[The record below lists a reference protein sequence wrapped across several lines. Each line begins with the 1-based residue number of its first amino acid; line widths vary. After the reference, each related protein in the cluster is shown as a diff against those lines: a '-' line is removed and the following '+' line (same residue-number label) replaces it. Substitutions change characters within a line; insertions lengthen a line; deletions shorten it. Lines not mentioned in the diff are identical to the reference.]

1 MQLVHRKY
9 GAGKAHMKTGTGI
22 GLALMLLALRPATG
36 SAPDTQESVRT
47 RAELTD
53 FEETSRY
60 EDVMQFI
67 GQLQQHG
74 PLIHL
79 EAFGQSKEGRAL
91 PLLVLSDPP
100 VSSPQ
105 EASNSGRPIV
115 FIMANIHAGEV
126 EGKEA
131 CQDLARRLLTGDLRP
146 LLKKLV
152 ILIAPDYNADGN
164 ERISTD
170 NRVAQNGPISGVGI
184 RENAQGLDL
193 NRDYMKAVAPETRAL
208 LHLFN
213 RWDPHLV
220 VDLHTTDGSYH
231 GYHLTYSIPLNPNTD
246 RNLADYHRNR
256 MMPALA
262 AAMLSKHKFRTYY
275 YGNFEGRAP
284 HDGQPDTRSWHAFS
298 AAPRVGTNYVGLRN
312 RMAILSEAYSY
323 LDFKQRID
331 VTEAF
336 VEEIFNYAAEH
347 GDEIRRLTAQAD
359 RDAMNRG
366 AFDLGIDCQPK
377 TLPEKVDILV
387 GEVTKLK
394 NTRSGKMMTAVV
406 PDKFTAVKMPDY
418 GMFAPTR
425 YVPSASIYLFAAEPG
440 LKIVIGKL
448 QNHGIALEQLTA
460 PLKVGASSF
469 KIAKIS
475 RTTRAFQGGRE
486 VKVSGAFGIE
496 TAEFPAG
503 TIIVRTNQPLGL
515 LAACLLEPQSD
526 DGLTTWGFLDPYLSE
541 GKTYPIRK
549 LTHSADVSSRKIP

>member
-1 MQLVHRKY
+1 MKM
-9 GAGKAHMKTGTGI
+9 GA
-22 GLALMLLALRPATG
+22 GLALVLMLVVLRFTAG
-36 SAPDTQESVRT
+36 NAPDTQEPLRT
-47 RAELTD
+47 RAELTN

-67 GQLQQHG
+67 GQLRQRS
-74 PLIHL
+74 PLIRV
-79 EAFGQSKEGRAL
+79 ETFGLTREGRAL

-100 VSSPQ
+100 ASSPQ
-105 EASNSGRPIV
+105 EATKSGRPIV

-131 CQDLARRLLTGDLRP
+131 CLNLARRLLTDDLRP

-164 ERISTD
+164 ERISTN
-170 NRVAQNGPISGVGI
+170 NRVAQNGPIGGVGI

-193 NRDYMKAVAPETRAL
+193 NRDYMKAVAPETQAL

-284 HDGQPDTRSWHAFS
+284 HDGQPDTRSWRAFS

-312 RMAILSEAYSY
+312 RLAILSEAYSY

-359 RDAMNRG
+359 LDAMNRD

-377 TLPEKVDILV
+377 ALPEKVDILV

-406 PDKFTAVKMPDY
+406 PDKFTAVRMQDY

-425 YVPSASIYLFAAEPG
+425 NIPTDSIYLFADEPR
-440 LKIVIGKL
+440 LKGVIDKL

-460 PLKVGASSF
+460 PLKAEIRTF
-469 KIAKIS
+469 KIARIT

-486 VKVSGAFGIE
+486 VKISGAFDTE
-496 TAEFPAG
+496 TAQFPTG
-503 TIIVRTNQPLGL
+503 TIIVRFNQPLGL
-515 LAACLLEPQSD
+515 LAACLLEPESD
-526 DGLTTWGFLDPYLSE
+526 DGLTTWGFLDAYLAE
-541 GKTYPIRK
+541 GNTYPIRK
-549 LTHSADVSSRKIP
+549 ITNPLKLASHSLP